1 MKIFLII
8 LTFLTIFTGCSSK
21 DAFFGFDM
29 DQAQKL
35 SASSLQSSKIVSKN
49 AEIKGTIST
58 IYLNEVYPKSFNG
71 HEYFYVFIFT
81 KEPKK
86 LYDPKEPSESDMK
99 LKLNSELPIKVER
112 LAAENRFSNLVD
124 TKNEWNQYYLVAF
137 NPSETIELVVEDFE
151 DSNSSS
157 TAAIK
162 YKKE

>member
-1 MKIFLII
+1 MIFN
-8 LTFLTIFTGCSSK
+8 GCSSK
-21 DAFFGFDM
+21 DAFFGFEM
-29 DQAQKL
+29 DKAQKL
-35 SASSLQSSKIVSKN
+35 SASSLQSSKIVSN
-49 AEIKGTIST
+49 SAEVKGTISV

-71 HEYFYVFIFT
+71 DEYFYVFVFT

-86 LYDPKEPSESDMK
+86 LYDPKEPAESDMM

-112 LAAENRFSNLVD
+112 LPAQNRFSHLVD

-137 NPSETIELVVEDFE
+137 KQSASISLVLE

-157 TAAIK
+157 SAIK

>member
-1 MKIFLII
+1 MKTFFTI
-8 LTFLTIFTGCSSK
+8 LTFLTIFSGCSSK

-29 DQAQKL
+29 DKSQKL

-49 AEIKGTIST
+49 SEVKGTISV
-58 IYLNEVYPKSFNG
+58 IYLNEVYPKSFN
-71 HEYFYVFIFT
+71 HDEYFYVFIFT

-86 LYDPKEPSESDMK
+86 LYDPKEPSESDMM

-112 LAAENRFSNLVD
+112 LPADNRFSHLVD

-137 NPSETIELVVEDFE
+137 KRSDSISLILE
-151 DSNSSS
+151 DSDSSS
-157 TAAIK
+157 TVIK

>member
-1 MKIFLII
+1 MKTFLTI
-8 LTFLTIFTGCSSK
+8 LTFLTIFSGCSSK

-29 DQAQKL
+29 DQSQKL

-49 AEIKGTIST
+49 AEVKGTISV

-71 HEYFYVFIFT
+71 HGYFYIFIFT

-112 LAAENRFSNLVD
+112 LATENRFSHLVD

-137 NPSETIELVVEDFE
+137 NPSETIELIVEDFE
-151 DSNSSS
+151 DSNSV
-157 TAAIK
+157 AAVIK

>member
-1 MKIFLII
+1 MKTFFTI
-8 LTFLTIFTGCSSK
+8 LTFLTIFSGCSTK

-29 DQAQKL
+29 DRAQKL

-49 AEIKGTIST
+49 SEVKGTIST
-58 IYLNEVYPKSFNG
+58 IYLNEVYPKSFNQN
-71 HEYFYVFIFT
+71 EYFYVFIFT
-81 KEPKK
+81 KEAKK

-112 LAAENRFSNLVD
+112 LPADNRFSYLVD

-151 DSNSSS
+151 DSNSS
-157 TAAIK
+157 AAVIK